1 MTAST
6 PPRRSLAPEQEKVV
20 RSAVVDSVIDMI
32 TSCGV
37 PAGELDAGRMVSLSE
52 HDIAGVIGFSGTVR
66 GSLII
71 AGSSRVFA
79 ITFPPT
85 PGAPGRTFPEL
96 LDWAGEMANQ
106 TLGRIKRRF
115 CERGIDFESSTPT
128 SLKGRHIGTRSPLR
142 DGIIEIALIVADE
155 VISIC
160 FEIES
165 PAGGDIFKTPAE
177 PIPCSREGDLVL
189 F

>member
-1 MTAST
+1 MIA
-6 PPRRSLAPEQEKVV
+6 RRTLAPDQEKAV
-20 RSAVVDSVIDMI
+20 RSAVVDSCIDMI
-32 TSCGV
+32 TACGQ
-37 PAGELDAGRMVSLSE
+37 PAGEIDAGRLVSLSE
-52 HDIAGVIGFSGTVR
+52 HDIAGVIGFSGSVR

-71 AGSSRVFA
+71 AGSSKVFA
-79 ITFPPT
+79 RTFPT
-85 PGAPGRTFPEL
+85 AGGAPGRTFPEL

-115 CERGIDFESSTPT
+115 CERGIDFDSSTPT
-128 SLKGRHIGTRSPLR
+128 SLKGRHIGARSPLR
-142 DGIIEIALIVADE
+142 DGIIEIALTVGDE

-165 PAGGDIFKTPAE
+165 PGGGDIFKTPAV
-177 PIPCSREGDLVL
+177 PIPCSQEGDLVL

>member
-1 MTAST
+1 
-6 PPRRSLAPEQEKVV
+6 
-20 RSAVVDSVIDMI
+20 MI
-32 TSCGV
+32 TACGM
-37 PAGELDAGRMVSLSE
+37 PSGELDAGQMVSLSE
-52 HDIAGVIGFSGTVR
+52 HDIAGVIGFSGAVR

-71 AGSSRVFA
+71 AGSSKAFA
-79 ITFPPT
+79 STFPPV
-85 PGAPGRTFPEL
+85 PGAARTFPEL

-115 CERGIDFESSTPT
+115 CERGIDFDSSTPT
-128 SLKGRHIGTRSPLR
+128 SLKGRHIGARSPLR
-142 DGIIEIALIVADE
+142 DGIIEIALTVGDE

-165 PAGGDIFKTPAE
+165 PGGGDIFKTPAV
-177 PIPCSREGDLVL
+177 PIPCSQEGDLVL